1 MIKSLPFLSILSLVF
16 SSTVSAND
24 YFLTAQQKKELILSG
39 QMHDQEQRLYDV
51 WIVTGYVQ
59 PIRHIKQGWQQAGE
73 SLESYGKASF
83 YQDIADA
90 SHDTWRYGT
99 KSVLKNYTFKGTQK
113 AWQQDMQT
121 AKKRTE
127 QRVFGW
133 WLAYPWGVFEAS
145 VESIW
150 RLGTGLP
157 IGLGVAASAYTLVPT
172 GGMLWPTA
180 KSVGYA
186 TIEGTAYPVV
196 AASWNT
202 IIAPPLAL
210 LGQQPAPERADGFWM
225 KQVDDPNLETFVE
238 VFKQW
243 QQGIEGKPEKSE
255 LIQQYEQQIA
265 QLQTQINHLQHLKQQ
280 AEKQNQEAYTTE
292 LLLQAQQ
299 QKPQLEAQLA
309 AKNLSLSILARNRQ
323 ALQAKLS
330 NSLWSYQQL
339 QQVLDSLSQSSQSL
353 ERTTDDKTDPLQ
365 RSLDL
370 IKDH

>member
-1 MIKSLPFLSILSLVF
+1 MIKSLPFFSILSLVF

-225 KQVDDPNLETFVE
+225 KQVDDPNLQVVAQIIKDWYKQLAAQQPAVVSAKQQQVE
-238 VFKQW
+238 ALREQLRQLEQQLQSEEKYHKQ
-243 QQGIEGKPEKSE
+243 
-255 LIQQYEQQIA
+255 QQIA
-265 QLQTQINHLQHLKQQ
+265 QLLQQM
-280 AEKQNQEAYTTE
+280 TI
-292 LLLQAQQ
+292 
-299 QKPQLEAQLA
+299 QKPLLNKQLA
-309 AKNLSLSILARNRQ
+309 DKGLSLAILARNRQ
-323 ALQAKLS
+323 AMKVKLS
-330 NSLWSYQQL
+330 DIGLSYEDL
-339 QQVLDSLSQSSQSL
+339 DKVLDLLVSSSQL
-353 ERTTDDKTDPLQ
+353 EQERNTDDKTDPLQ
-365 RSLDL
+365 RSLDIL
-370 IKDH
+370 QYH